1 LKIGGF
7 DMVFVDEAQRVRN
20 IGLILKKMGDL
31 KLDTQVIVTDSS
43 SLELANDIN
52 EPATGR
58 LLEYNLYP
66 LSLRELAADSSERE
80 QLRLI
85 EHRMIYGL
93 YPEIV
98 TTPSDAKRILRKF
111 QLPRLELRFLKFC
124 CSVNFY

>member
-1 LKIGGF
+1 
-7 DMVFVDEAQRVRN
+7 MVFVDEAQRVRN

-31 KLDTQVIVTDSS
+31 KLDTQVIVTGSS

-80 QLRLI
+80 QRRLI

-124 CSVNFY
+124 RSVNFY